1 MSKVKETGVGILFI
15 GALVGLG
22 FLTVALT
29 DFDLFRTTHDLTAYF
44 DKASGLK
51 AGDNVRVMGVIR
63 GKVRKIEFLATP
75 VHLPEVV
82 NDLWVK
88 ATLTLDV
95 PVQSFLRRDYVIRIR
110 NSNMLGGKVVDI
122 ELGSSDEAV
131 MDETVARGLPGLAT
145 ADPFEQVGDLIG
157 ENRPRI
163 DRIIENVDLFAA
175 EVTTLAKDIREGD
188 GVAHDLIYNETM
200 AERVRLTLADI
211 GDGVK
216 LFRQVIAD
224 VREGRG
230 VLGQILYNED
240 WPAQVTAI
248 IDSIRGI
255 IDEVKTG
262 EGVLGQIIFNQ
273 EWSERV
279 TALLTTINEIVSNTR
294 AGKGPLGLLLYDE
307 KLRADIASSVENF
320 EKVSAALGTIA
331 QNLQEGKGLLGT
343 LLADEEMALKVR
355 ALLDQALMSLEDARE
370 AAPLSS
376 LGSFLFGSF

>member
-1 MSKVKETGVGILFI
+1 MSKVKETGVGILFF

-29 DFDLFRTTHDLTAYF
+29 DFDLFRTTHDMTAYF

-88 ATLTLDV
+88 AKLTLDV

-131 MDETVARGLPGLAT
+131 SEETVARGLPGLAT

-157 ENRPRI
+157 ENRPKI
-163 DRIIENVDLFAA
+163 DRIIQNVDLFAS
-175 EVTTLAKDIREGD
+175 EVTSLANDIRQGD
-188 GVAHDLIYNETM
+188 GVAHDLIYNKTM
-200 AERVRLTLADI
+200 ADRVRLTIADVS
-211 GDGVK
+211 DGVE

-224 VREGRG
+224 VREGNG

-240 WPAQVTAI
+240 WPETVTAI
-248 IDSIRGI
+248 MDTTRDI
-255 IDEVKTG
+255 IGEVK
-262 EGVLGQIIFNQ
+262 EGHGLLGQIIYNQ
-273 EWSERV
+273 EWSDRV
-279 TALLTTINEIVSNTR
+279 TELITTITEIVSNTR
-294 AGKGPLGLLLYDE
+294 EGKGPLGLLLYDE
-307 KLRADIASSVENF
+307 NLRAHIESAVENF
-320 EKVSAALGTIA
+320 EKVSASLGTIA
-331 QNLQEGKGLLGT
+331 QNLQEGKGLLGS
-343 LLADEEMALKVR
+343 LLADEELALKVN

-370 AAPLSS
+370 AAPLTS
-376 LGSFLFGSF
+376 LGSYLFGSF